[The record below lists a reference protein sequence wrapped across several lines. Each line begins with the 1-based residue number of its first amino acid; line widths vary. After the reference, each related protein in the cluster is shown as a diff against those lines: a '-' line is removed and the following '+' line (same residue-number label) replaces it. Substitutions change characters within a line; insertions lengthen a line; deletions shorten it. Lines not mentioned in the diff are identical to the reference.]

1 MLVTFHVNVIVC
13 QIFNL
18 PHICVVFPKKVH
30 FLNEKIQ
37 KFQMVQS
44 SKIMRFNKH

>member
-18 PHICVVFPKKVH
+18 PHIYVVFPRKLH
-30 FLNEKIQ
+30 FLYENSQI
-37 KFQMVQS
+37 FQMVQS
-44 SKIMRFNKH
+44 SRIMWFNKY